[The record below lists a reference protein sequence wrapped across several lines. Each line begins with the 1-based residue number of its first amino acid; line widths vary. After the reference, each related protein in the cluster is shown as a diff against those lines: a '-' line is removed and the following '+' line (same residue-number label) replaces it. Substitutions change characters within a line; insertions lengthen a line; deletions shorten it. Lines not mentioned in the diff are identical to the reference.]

1 MSKKWITEE
10 IPTNRDLEV
19 VYYSSNKNKVINSLP
34 TVSNI
39 GSSNL
44 INQANKNYI
53 SSKKKYENLEKD
65 FREKAK
71 QNDIILPYKTGEHT
85 SISAFAPTNFTI
97 LKNSKTDEN
106 NSSKDIIS
114 YNKMNDIINN
124 KKISKVD
131 SFKTSPLDLDI
142 TPKLKSGLLNK
153 QKYDK
158 YASQDN
164 VKKDLENLREARNTL
179 ALDEYNLNLEKVNNH
194 DTNFYDKTLG
204 RFINGGISMLPNL
217 TTTYTRDDGIEVNLP
232 SYTDLKEQKT
242 IQNYDTGIGKFA
254 GDVTYNIG
262 RIATSAAINKVL
274 PFAGT
279 IAYFGDMFT
288 EQYNNNLLNG
298 YDANSSLLHATIG
311 TATEAVT
318 EKILGGLSK
327 QLFKGNSSELSSY
340 IAKGIN
346 KLTKN
351 KIIINFFSNASSEAI
366 EEFVQTYTE
375 KLNDDLILEKKLD
388 PDGFFSKDK
397 LSEAIYS
404 AGVGFFSG
412 GLLNIGNS
420 ENELANNQLNLE
432 NNANNIEATNNANID
447 ENIDNK
453 TLISKYNENNENI
466 NIKKYIAKPSENQK
480 INQFRNSVQNSN
492 AIDNFK
498 TEYVMNTIEKV
509 ISDKNY
515 NILFDSTITNKNGKS
530 VDGLIKTNANNE
542 IEIRLNPNSNRS
554 VEFLLAHEITHSIE
568 TTELKDLVLNFAS
581 KNSKFNEDLKS
592 LQKIYGT
599 SDVSSEVLADISGQL
614 LGNQEFINNLKLENS
629 TKSKNIIKNIYESI
643 KKLLNNLT
651 EKGKYRNFIKNLESK
666 WAEAYK
672 TITTE
677 QSIEK
682 LKNDEKYALLLYN
695 KINKATEVQNKRISD
710 AYKLQKKGYNEDFI
724 WSKTGVRFIDNQD
737 ALFFVEDLKFKK
749 DINLL
754 NLKPGKYALNEIME
768 GPLLEN
774 IRQLKNLNFKL
785 IDFEQEVLNEGVS
798 KEDAKKFG
806 DVAGSA
812 SLDDGISIN
821 IKYINKIE
829 KEQNPLKIIENIL
842 SHEIQH
848 VIQSIE
854 YGESK
859 TTAFFN
865 YDEKTKKIIY
875 TETNPTEA
883 KYKYRNNP
891 KEIEAEVTRI
901 QNAMS
906 PEQRR
911 KIPLNLLF
919 NEVKSYYKDK
929 NNLNPIKPQSFI
941 NQLFG
946 KYGYNLETWYN
957 DIKAGDTNELFKSY
971 DYGNREN
978 IKEQNNE
985 VVSFRR
991 NQRDASGKNRTS
1003 DFGNASLFITES
1015 GNNIQGS
1022 NTISDE
1028 IKLKKNE
1035 ELDNSSFSFAA
1046 AKQYDDLI
1054 KTNYIEYFRK
1064 NNGDVKVYLMDSN
1077 NNLLNEFSLWSNTNA
1092 IKELGE
1098 NLGNKIYETA
1108 ADTNQRIDIGNDINN
1123 LGTNTDYFM
1132 NHRPSEGYGNASN
1145 FEENMPGVF
1154 EHPEWYLNLHEKYN
1168 KESLNV
1174 LKKIRNNPEAELT
1187 IYRATIGNKIN
1198 SGDWVTPSK
1207 SYAEYHNNSQFDGKG
1222 NIIGMKVKAK
1232 DIQFAGDDINEWG
1245 YFPNNT
1251 KYSIQEDT
1259 NNSWQKHLEEN
1270 YKARGTTTKFSEFIL
1285 PTFKDNTK
1293 SANTNEVLPKYEYKP
1308 KNIENKIPSF
1318 MDSNYASHDASKV
1331 VSKNDNELKI
1341 QNKMKIDNN
1350 NKTINKLIEARN
1362 ETLKNIDKDIKNKR
1376 EIYNIKKN
1384 KNTKIANLIQQQII
1398 SMEARKKAISG
1409 AYKQRIERLDDRN
1422 SRLSSKENYT
1432 NIQRKSKAVEYRE
1445 LFESIIIDNI
1455 STWKDKEAGW
1465 KYKTDKMERN
1475 IHDIIP
1481 DKNVANTIIDTCIT
1495 PLKIAEANQKKF
1507 INEYVNKIK
1516 KLNLSNEEAVAVQ
1529 MLGESKFNISN
1540 MEADSERAYK
1550 ILNRENVESEIKSN
1564 AQFYLDTLDYIKNN
1578 DLDLTK
1584 IQNNVKEFRKIY
1596 NELFEK
1602 INNVLEEQGYKKMD
1616 YKENYFPHF
1625 TEEHATSKIGK
1636 LMEKLGWKKFNN
1648 SLPTNIA
1655 GLTDTFK
1662 PGKTYFNHLEHRY
1675 GNITEYNAL
1684 KGFDNY
1690 ISGASNLIFL
1700 TEPIQKLRAFE
1711 NEIRYLHSDK
1721 AIQEKYNEIIKSD
1734 VDYDTKG
1741 AQITQLF
1748 DNYHNPLNNFVTE
1761 LRSYTDGIANKKS
1774 ELDRRLEQSFNRNI
1788 YGTMTNI
1795 QNRASANMVGLNIS
1809 SALTNFIPITQAY
1822 SQVSTK
1828 NILKAIKST
1837 ITNSINSD
1845 NFVDN
1850 SEFLSNRL
1858 IQSEKLYK
1866 TKLEKVSEKANI
1878 IFDAIDSFTSNVVTR
1893 AKYYEN
1899 IDKGMNPTEAL
1910 KNADTFAN
1918 NVMAGRDKASLPTA
1932 FNSKNP
1938 FIKLFTSFQLEVN
1951 NQYKYMLKDLP
1962 SDLKDEGLSKLIGAF
1977 AKMFFGAWFYNMFAE
1992 KITGR
1997 KSAFSPA
2004 DIVLDSINTIKNDNG
2019 SFFDKTVSI
2028 MSDIGGELPFV
2039 GNLLGGGR
2047 LPISSALPDA
2057 SNTIDAIS
2065 TLSNK
2070 NSKVLTKKTALKN
2083 LIKELSKPVYYII
2096 PPFGG
2101 GQLKKSIEGVSMYV
2115 HQTPGSY
2122 TPSGKL
2128 RFTAEKGILPVTQAV
2143 LFGQYASKNAREYFD
2158 NSYTPLT
2165 EKQIEEFETLN
2176 VGIDEYRT
2184 YLSKYKEISKIGADK
2199 DSNGDPIPGTAKAK
2213 KIYEIINNKEEYSE
2227 KEIEYILSKLS
2238 TEKEKITLDEIILL
2252 NNNIESY
2259 KYYFSL
2265 SNKSKDKYKTLI
2277 LNNSLNQ
2284 DTYINSISKIKRIKE
2299 KYDNVNNPYTG
2310 EIKNKYKQYL
2320 ASEKKKEIFNVINEE
2335 NISKPEKIIL
2345 FEASGYSIS
2354 NYKKYM
2360 FTYINSLNISKNEKI
2375 KMWKYLYSE

>member
-1 MSKKWITEE
+1 MSKKWITKE
-10 IPTNRDLEV
+10 ISSNHDLET
-19 VYYSSNKNKVINSLP
+19 VYYNSNKNKVINSLP

-44 INQANKNYI
+44 INQANNSYI
-53 SSKKKYENLEKD
+53 NSKKNYENLEKD
-65 FREKAK
+65 FRNKAK
-71 QNDIILPYKTGEHT
+71 QNNIILPYKTGEYT

-97 LKNSKTDEN
+97 LENSKIDES
-106 NSSKDIIS
+106 NSSKDITP
-114 YNKMNDIINN
+114 YNKINDIINN

-158 YASQDN
+158 YVNQDN
-164 VKKDLENLREARNTL
+164 VKEELENLREARNTL

-194 DTNFYDKTLG
+194 DTNLYDKTLG

-217 TTTYTRDDGIEVNLP
+217 TTTYTRDDGVEVSLP

-242 IQNYDTGIGKFA
+242 IQNYDSGIGKFA

-279 IAYFGDMFT
+279 TAYFGDMFA

-298 YDANSSLLHATIG
+298 YDETSSLLHASIG

-318 EKILGGLSK
+318 EKILGGVSK

-346 KLTKN
+346 KLTSN
-351 KIIINFFSNASSEAI
+351 KKIINFFSNASSEAI

-388 PDGFFSKDK
+388 PNGFFSKDK

-412 GLLNIGNS
+412 GLLNIENS
-420 ENELANNQLNLE
+420 ESELANNQVNLE
-432 NNANNIEATNNANID
+432 NKANNIEATNNANID
-447 ENIDNK
+447 EDIDNK

-515 NILFDSTITNKNGKS
+515 DILFDSTITNKNGKS
-530 VDGLIKTNANNE
+530 VDGLIKNNSNNE
-542 IEIRLNPNSNRS
+542 IEIRLNPDSDRS

-581 KNSKFNEDLKS
+581 ENNKFNEDLKN
-592 LQKIYGT
+592 LQKTYGT

-629 TKSKNIIKNIYESI
+629 ATSKNIIKNIYESI
-643 KKLLNNLT
+643 KRLLNNLT
-651 EKGKYRNFIKNLESK
+651 EKGRYRNFVKDLELK
-666 WAEAYK
+666 WADAYK
-672 TITTE
+672 NVTTE
-677 QSIEK
+677 QSGDNLKDNTKYSIIGYEAINNLPDSPLKETMSEKYLKAKKMLDNNENNDSIFNETKFYVGTDGK
-682 LKNDEKYALLLYN
+682 LK
-695 KINKATEVQNKRISD
+695 TEISD
-710 AYKLQKKGYNEDFI
+710 KMFNLKIKDNIKSGQVYKMKDFI
-724 WSKTGVRFIDNQD
+724 DDDYLFAFYPELRNYKIKITNYDEGFIVNTFKYV
-737 ALFFVEDLKFKK
+737 LNGFKK
-749 DINLL
+749 SNPNGSYDSTT
-754 NLKPGKYALNEIME
+754 KTVFLNENRNTE
-768 GPLLEN
+768 KA
-774 IRQLKNLNFKL
+774 LKQTL
-785 IDFEQEVLNEGVS
+785 I
-798 KEDAKKFG
+798 
-806 DVAGSA
+806 
-812 SLDDGISIN
+812 
-821 IKYINKIE
+821 
-829 KEQNPLKIIENIL
+829 
-842 SHEIQH
+842 HEIQH
-848 VIQSIE
+848 AIQNIEGFENGSTSLLSKEKYIKSNGENEAKLTSKRIE
-854 YGESK
+854 YSKEERQAAPFYRTQENQTKERLNTYYKNRNIIDKFKDKIYNYFEEKINHENPEKDNFKIETKERRTESSASK
-859 TTAFFN
+859 SRLNNSKFLQDDSSEF
-865 YDEKTKKIIY
+865 
-875 TETNPTEA
+875 
-883 KYKYRNNP
+883 KYSLNP
-891 KEIEAEVTRI
+891 K
-901 QNAMS
+901 
-906 PEQRR
+906 
-911 KIPLNLLF
+911 
-919 NEVKSYYKDK
+919 
-929 NNLNPIKPQSFI
+929 
-941 NQLFG
+941 
-946 KYGYNLETWYN
+946 
-957 DIKAGDTNELFKSY
+957 
-971 DYGNREN
+971 
-978 IKEQNNE
+978 
-985 VVSFRR
+985 
-991 NQRDASGKNRTS
+991 
-1003 DFGNASLFITES
+1003 
-1015 GNNIQGS
+1015 
-1022 NTISDE
+1022 
-1028 IKLKKNE
+1028 E
-1035 ELDNSSFSFAA
+1035 ELDNSSFSLEQRVNGDELLDA
-1046 AKQYDDLI
+1046 QDLI
-1054 KTNYIEYFRK
+1054 NEIKEVGAKVDKNGYVTLYHQTTNENADKIKQSGKMIAKEPYVYFSTAENASQADGRGTTKLEFKIPAEKLLLDDIFDNNADVKIKLDNSKMLDVSNYIVEK
-1064 NNGDVKVYLMDSN
+1064 NK
-1077 NNLLNEFSLWSNTNA
+1077 NL
-1092 IKELGE
+1092 
-1098 NLGNKIYETA
+1098 
-1108 ADTNQRIDIGNDINN
+1108 
-1123 LGTNTDYFM
+1123 
-1132 NHRPSEGYGNASN
+1132 
-1145 FEENMPGVF
+1145 
-1154 EHPEWYLNLHEKYN
+1154 
-1168 KESLNV
+1168 
-1174 LKKIRNNPEAELT
+1174 
-1187 IYRATIGNKIN
+1187 
-1198 SGDWVTPSK
+1198 
-1207 SYAEYHNNSQFDGKG
+1207 
-1222 NIIGMKVKAK
+1222 
-1232 DIQFAGDDINEWG
+1232 
-1245 YFPNNT
+1245 

-1270 YKARGTTTKFSEFIL
+1270 YKTRGTTTKFSEFIL

-1293 SANTNEVLPKYEYKP
+1293 SANTNEVLPKYEYKQ

-1318 MDSNYASHDASKV
+1318 MDSNYVSHDASKV

-1350 NKTINKLIEARN
+1350 NKTINKLIEVRN

-1398 SMEARKKAISG
+1398 TMEARKKAIFE

-1445 LFESIIIDNI
+1445 LFESMIIDNI
-1455 STWKDKEAGW
+1455 STWKDKDAGW
-1465 KYKTDKMERN
+1465 QYKTDKMERN
-1475 IHDIIP
+1475 IRDIIP

-1495 PLKIAEANQKKF
+1495 PLKIAEAKQKKF

-1529 MLGESKFNISN
+1529 MLGEAKFNISN
-1540 MEADSERAYK
+1540 IEADSERALK
-1550 ILNRENVESEIKSN
+1550 ILNRENVEPEIKSN
-1564 AQFYLDTLDYIKNN
+1564 AQFYLDAIDYIKNN
-1578 DLDLTK
+1578 NLDLTK

-1602 INNVLEEQGYKKMD
+1602 INIVLENQGYKKMD
-1616 YKENYFPHF
+1616 YKTNYFPHF
-1625 TEEHATSKIGK
+1625 TEEHATSRIGK

-1648 SLPTNIA
+1648 NLPTNIA

-1700 TEPIQKLRAFE
+1700 TEPIQKLRALE

-1721 AIQEKYNEIIKSD
+1721 AVQEKYNEIIKSD
-1734 VDYDTKG
+1734 VDYDTKE
-1741 AQITQLF
+1741 AQILQLF

-1795 QNRASANMVGLNIS
+1795 QNRVSANMVGLNIS

-1837 ITNSINSD
+1837 IANSISSD

-1878 IFDAIDSFTSNVVTR
+1878 IFDAIDSFTSNVITR
-1893 AKYYEN
+1893 SKYYEN

-1977 AKMFFGAWFYNMFAE
+1977 AKMFFGAWFYNIFAE

-2028 MSDIGGELPFV
+2028 MSNIGGELPFV

-2047 LPISSALPDA
+2047 LPISAALPDA

-2070 NSKVLTKKTALKN
+2070 KSKVSTKKTALKN

-2101 GQLKKSIEGVSMYV
+2101 GQLKKSIEGVSMYA

-2128 RFTAEKGILPVTQAV
+2128 RFTAEKGILPVTQAI

-2199 DSNGDPIPGTAKAK
+2199 YSNGDPIPGTAKAK

-2277 LNNSLNQ
+2277 LNSNLDQ
-2284 DTYINSISKIKRIKE
+2284 DAYINSISKIKGIKE
-2299 KYDNVNNPYTG
+2299 KYNNVNNPYTG
-2310 EIKNKYKQYL
+2310 NKKNKYKKYL
-2320 ASEKKKEIFNVINEE
+2320 AAEKKKEIFNVINKS

-2360 FTYINSLNISKNEKI
+2360 FSYINSLNISKSKKEEI
-2375 KMWKYLYSE
+2375 WKYLYEN